1 MSDVIETINTHD
13 YTKQAY
19 TAENYADM
27 RGVVDFGNL
36 MQFAPYEGGYCFLAV
51 INGPAFAKT
60 ISDMTDQYKFF
71 YQLQEAFIKILEQ
84 EFKGLSGI
92 ENISTETMEIT
103 DNIST
108 LALISKVNQPTNGTI
123 SMSFTEKSGG
133 LITKYISFYLRFIK
147 DTKSEAKTYGG
158 AITADNAATLPG
170 FHKEVFNMLYIVTDS
185 TCLNIEKAFL
195 ILNAQPTEAP
205 FSDLYNATKGDIQS
219 KEIDVTFNAFV
230 VDGALPNKIAHVYM
244 RNLVKTAK
252 NTGGKINLNSYDFN
266 WSISGING
274 GVLKAEDATTGG
286 IASLNVDPVK
296 GTISPDASVKVSEVV
311 NDADGGYEDYSPQ

>member
-1 MSDVIETINTHD
+1 MAVVETINSHD

-19 TAENYADM
+19 TAEQYADM

-51 INGPAFAKT
+51 INGPAFAQA
-60 ISDMTDQYKFF
+60 ISALDQYSFF
-71 YQLQEAFIKILEQ
+71 GKLQDAFIKILEQ

-92 ENISTETMEIT
+92 ENISTETMDIT
-103 DNIST
+103 DNVST
-108 LALISKVNQPTNGTI
+108 LSLISKVNQQSNSTI
-123 SMSFTEKSGG
+123 SMSFTEKTGS

-147 DTKSEAKTYGG
+147 DPRSEAKTYGG
-158 AITADNAATLPG
+158 AITAENATSMPG

-195 ILNAQPTEAP
+195 ILNAQPTEAAYG
-205 FSDLYNATKGDIQS
+205 DLYNATKGDISS
-219 KEIDVTFNAFV
+219 KEIDVSFNAFV

-244 RNLVKTAK
+244 RNLVKTSK

-274 GVLKAEDATTGG
+274 EVIKSEGDTEGG
-286 IASLNVDPVK
+286 IASLNINPSEGK
-296 GTISPDASVKVSEVV
+296 ITPSGSVVIKEAV
-311 NDADGGYEDYSPQ
+311 NDGDGGYEQYTPS